1 MIETLLLVA
10 LGFATAG
17 LLALFIAPAAWRRA
31 VRLTTAK
38 LEATMPISISDI
50 NADKDHIRAESAVE
64 LRRLEL
70 ELEKAKERAA
80 RHLMERNMQAV
91 ETGKLTTRIAE
102 LESTLTVR
110 SKSGLVLE
118 QTVQKRIPD
127 LEEQID
133 DLNQIVATRDKELA
147 EQVRTFS
154 NQSEALTLAQSII
167 HRQEQEIEI
176 LRSSLEAGAGGQL
189 KHFGRAVDVDEKYSE
204 LAREKGKV
212 DAEMSRLRQDL
223 AQLKEIEIADAAQL
237 RREMQHLTALM
248 MNGSH
253 TAPPEESIPDS
264 AKTKAQ
270 DSDAVNVTGADA
282 AKAEES
288 ETPPAKQEM
297 SDPKPKRSTSWR
309 KKKRSAKPRK
319 SLSDRLSGLTSS
331 TQKADA

>member
-1 MIETLLLVA
+1 MIEILLLVT
-10 LGFATAG
+10 LGFVTAS

-64 LRRLEL
+64 MRRLEL

-91 ETGKLTTRIAE
+91 ETGKLTTKIAE

-110 SKSGLVLE
+110 SKAGLVLE

-133 DLNQIVATRDKELA
+133 DLNQVIATRDQELA
-147 EQVRTFS
+147 EQVRAFA

-167 HRQEQEIEI
+167 HRQEQEMET
-176 LRSSLEAGAGGQL
+176 LRSSLEAGVGGQL
-189 KHFGRAVDVDEKYSE
+189 KHFGRAVDMDEKYTE
-204 LAREKGKV
+204 LTKEKGKV

-248 MNGSH
+248 MAGSH
-253 TAPPEESIPDS
+253 TAGTENSIPDT
-264 AKTKAQ
+264 AATKTQ
-270 DSDAVNVTGADA
+270 DSDADNVTGSDA

-297 SDPKPKRSTSWR
+297 GDPKPKRSTSWR

-331 TQKADA
+331 KQKADA

>member
-10 LGFATAG
+10 LGFATAS
-17 LLALFIAPAAWRRA
+17 LLALSIAPAAWRRA
-31 VRLTTAK
+31 VRLTTAR

-64 LRRLEL
+64 VRRLEL

-91 ETGKLTTRIAE
+91 ETGKLTTKIAE

-110 SKSGLVLE
+110 SKAGLVLE
-118 QTVQKRIPD
+118 QTIQKRIPD

-133 DLNQIVATRDKELA
+133 DLNQVVATRDQELA
-147 EQVRTFS
+147 EQVRAFT

-167 HRQEQEIEI
+167 HRQEQETET
-176 LRSSLEAGAGGQL
+176 LRSSLEAGVGGQL

-204 LAREKGKV
+204 LAKEKGKV
-212 DAEMSRLRQDL
+212 DAEMSRMRQDL

-237 RREMQHLTALM
+237 RRELQHLTALM

-253 TAPPEESIPDS
+253 PSRSENSVSDTPET
-264 AKTKAQ
+264 KTQ
-270 DSDAVNVTGADA
+270 DADAVNVTGSDA
-282 AKAEES
+282 TKAKES
-288 ETPPAKQEM
+288 KITPAKQEM
-297 SDPKPKRSTSWR
+297 SDPKPKRSASRR
-309 KKKRSAKPRK
+309 KKKRSTKPRK
-319 SLSDRLSGLTSS
+319 SLSARLSGLTSS